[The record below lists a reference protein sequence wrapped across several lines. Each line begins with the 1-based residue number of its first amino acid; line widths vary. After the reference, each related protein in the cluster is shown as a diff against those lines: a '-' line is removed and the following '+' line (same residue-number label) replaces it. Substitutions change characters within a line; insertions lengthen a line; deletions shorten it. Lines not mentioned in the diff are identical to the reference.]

1 MDLFASAGI
10 QLAPA
15 SAGGGG
21 SGRRA
26 RSIART
32 LHVPLFNAK
41 VVEDASRENSTA
53 FTPEPQDLARAADY
67 ARKVR
72 DPKFLKQ
79 KETAVRSLLIQE
91 VLQGL
96 LGYAPYDPG
105 AAYSLSVEHSI
116 RGGAVDV
123 ALGRFNAAEGVDDL
137 VAPFELK
144 GPGSADL
151 ERVDPGRKRSPV
163 QQAWDYAI
171 DSPGARWVLVSN
183 CLEIRLYAFG
193 RGRDAYEIFD
203 LTRLDEAAEHER
215 LWRILAARNLLGGP
229 TDQLLRDTDSA
240 YQTVTGE
247 LYAQYSGLRR
257 RLIDFLQ
264 GTGDG
269 GPALPR
275 LQAVE
280 IAQKLLDRILFI
292 AFAQRTDLLRDRLL
306 EEAANTLNAFAPQ
319 PLWNNFLGLF
329 RWVDS
334 GNGAQGIPAY
344 NGGLFARDP
353 VADAILIPDHLAV
366 ELAGLGEWD
375 YRRELP
381 VTVLGRLFEQ
391 SISDLESLRS
401 DEAQTTALPT
411 VSRRKR
417 EGVVYTPDRITRFLV
432 ERTLGLSLDE
442 RRDAL
447 WTLHGMEA
455 APDAAAQTAF
465 WRACLE
471 SLRAFTVVDP
481 ACGSG
486 AFLVAAFDELARRY
500 REAVS
505 ALDAL
510 DAPVDFDPYDEI
522 VTRNL
527 FGVDVNAESVEIT
540 RLSLWLKTARRH
552 HRLQRLE
559 ATIREGDSL
568 VEDAAYAARP
578 FDWRAAFP
586 QVFEPGT
593 GEDGGF
599 DVVIGN
605 PPYVRMELLKAVKPY
620 LTQRY
625 LVADERTDLYAYF
638 FERGIQVLRPGGR
651 LGFISSSTFFKTG
664 SGEKLR
670 TFLGDGVAIETVVDF
685 GDAQLFEGVT
695 TYPAILTARKAA
707 EPEGALTFLNVRGP
721 VPDDL
726 GRAVIRDGR
735 VMPRA
740 RLGRGSWQFEEDA
753 LAALRAKIAD
763 GRPTLGEVYGSPM
776 NGIKTGLNQ
785 AFVVDRSTR
794 DRMVNA
800 DPRSAELLKPF
811 LSGEEAKRWLVAGED
826 CWLINTTNG
835 AFSPEDYPAIL
846 SWLAPFRDQLERR
859 AKQTRWWEL
868 QRSRP
873 SYQPKFAHTKV
884 VWGQFQQRAEFAHD
898 ETGSFLNNKCFFLDV
913 DAPALVALLNSNC
926 LWFQLRSIARPKRGG
941 YIEAEAQYVEQ
952 LHLPQ
957 LSAETEAEL
966 ARLGQSCAAHTGE
979 RRGIE
984 RAVAHRILDLA
995 PSGRAKLPG
1004 KLQAWH
1010 ALDFKGF
1017 LAAIKAAW
1025 GAELKLSERAEW
1037 EGYLALNAA
1046 EVRRL
1051 SAAIETAERAID
1063 RIVYDLYAL
1072 TPAEVTLLEGS
1083 LQGQY

>member
-15 SAGGGG
+15 SGGGAG
-21 SGRRA
+21 SARRA
-26 RSIART
+26 RPIART
-32 LHVPLFNAK
+32 LHVPLFNAR

-53 FTPEPQDLARAADY
+53 FAPEPEDLARAADY

-105 AAYSLSVEHSI
+105 AAYSLSIEHPI

-163 QQAWDYAI
+163 QQAWDYAV

-203 LTRLDEAAEHER
+203 LTRLDEASEHER
-215 LWRILAARNLLGGP
+215 LWRILAARNLLQGP
-229 TDQLLRDTDSA
+229 TDQLLRATDSA
-240 YQTVTGE
+240 YQTVTAD
-247 LYAQYSGLRR
+247 LYAQYSDLRR

-306 EEAANTLNAFAPQ
+306 ADAAKSVNAFAPQ

-329 RWVDS
+329 RWVDV
-334 GNGAQGIPAY
+334 GNGVQGIPAY
-344 NGGLFARDP
+344 NGGLFAPDA

-401 DEAQTTALPT
+401 DQAPASPAPA

-432 ERTLGLSLDE
+432 ERTLGLSLDA

-447 WTLHGMEA
+447 WAAHGMEA
-455 APDAAAQTAF
+455 EPDAAAQTAF
-465 WRACLE
+465 WQAWLA

-505 ALDAL
+505 ALEAL
-510 DAPVDFDPYDEI
+510 GEAVDLDPYDEI
-522 VTRNL
+522 VTKNL

-568 VEDAAYAARP
+568 VEDAGFAARP
-578 FDWRAAFP
+578 FDWREAFP
-586 QVFEPGT
+586 QVFR
-593 GEDGGF
+593 DGGF

-605 PPYVRMELLKAVKPY
+605 PPYVRMELLKAVK
-620 LTQRY
+620 RY
-625 LVADERTDLYAYF
+625 LSQHYVVADDRTDLYAYF
-638 FERGIQVLRPGGR
+638 FERGVQVLRPGGR
-651 LGFISSSTFFKTG
+651 LGFISSSTFFKTA

-695 TYPAILTARKAA
+695 TYPAILTARKDD
-707 EPEGALTFLNVRGP
+707 EPEGSLTFLNVRGA

-726 GRAVIRDGR
+726 GRAVLREGR
-735 VMPRA
+735 TMPRA

-753 LAALRAKIAD
+753 LAALRAKIAE
-763 GRPTLGEVYGSPM
+763 GRPTLGEVYGAPFR
-776 NGIKTGLNQ
+776 GIVTGLNE
-785 AFVVDRSTR
+785 AFVIDRATR
-794 DRMVNA
+794 DRLVEA

-811 LSGEEAKRWLVAGED
+811 LRGEDIKRWRVESED
-826 CWLINTTNG
+826 LWLINTPKG
-835 AFSPEDYPAIL
+835 RVDIDAYPAVRA
-846 SWLAPFRDQLERR
+846 WLLPFKDKLEARATKQEWWALQQAQL
-859 AKQTRWWEL
+859 A
-868 QRSRP
+868 
-873 SYQPKFAHTKV
+873 YQPKLESEKI
-884 VWGQFQQRAEFAHD
+884 VWPHFQHD
-898 ETGSFLNNKCFFLDV
+898 AAFTVEGGGRYLNNKCFFLDV
-913 DAPALVALLNSNC
+913 DTPALVALLNSNC

-952 LHLPQ
+952 LHLPT
-957 LSAETEAEL
+957 LDTETEAGL
-966 ARLGQSCAAHTGE
+966 ARLAQSCAVDTGE
-979 RRGIE
+979 RRTIE

-995 PSGRAKLPG
+995 PPGRAKLPG

-1010 ALDFKGF
+1010 MLDFKGF
-1017 LAAIKAAW
+1017 LGAIKAAW
-1025 GAELKLSERAEW
+1025 RAELKLNERAEW
-1037 EGYLALNAA
+1037 ESYLAENAA
-1046 EVRRL
+1046 EVHRL

-1063 RIVYDLYAL
+1063 RIVYDLYGL
-1072 TPAEVTLLEGS
+1072 TDAEITLLEGS